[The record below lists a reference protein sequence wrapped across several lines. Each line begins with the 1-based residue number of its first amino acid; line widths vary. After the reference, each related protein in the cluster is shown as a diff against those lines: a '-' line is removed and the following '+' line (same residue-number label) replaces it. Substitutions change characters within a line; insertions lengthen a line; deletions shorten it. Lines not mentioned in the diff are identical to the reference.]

1 MQSEEDIRKD
11 LKLFEKFF
19 QRLTIAK
26 EREIALARTGKML
39 ASGEIKDMKELAVNI
54 ESLFGRNS
62 TITNFR
68 LKKIFEAEK
77 SKYELN
83 MKGWK
88 NRKDYALQAFE
99 RMLKSKKS
107 EEQ

>member
-1 MQSEEDIRKD
+1 MQSDEDIKKD
-11 LKLFEKFF
+11 LKIFERFF
-19 QRLTIAK
+19 QRLTVTK

-39 ASGEIKDMKELAVNI
+39 PSGEIREMRDLESNI
-54 ESLFGRNS
+54 EALFARNT

-68 LKKIFEAEK
+68 MKKIFEAEK

-88 NRKDYALQAFE
+88 NRKDYALLALE
-99 RMLKSKKS
+99 RALKNKKDW
-107 EEQ
+107 EQ